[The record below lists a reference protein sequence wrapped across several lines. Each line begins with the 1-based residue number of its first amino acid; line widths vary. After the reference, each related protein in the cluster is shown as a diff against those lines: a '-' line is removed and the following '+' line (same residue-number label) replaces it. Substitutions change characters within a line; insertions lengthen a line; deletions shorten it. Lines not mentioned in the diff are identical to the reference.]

1 MKHVAARRIPALA
14 GALLLAACAAT
25 GPSPSAPP
33 EGFVLEGRVA
43 VRYGD
48 ESLSGRIT
56 WTHGMGRDDIAL
68 ASPLG
73 NQVARIERGPGGV
86 RLTDANQQSVSAA
99 DAETLTEQRL
109 GWRLPLAHLAD
120 WARARPGPG
129 AVVERDAAGRPLR
142 VDEDGWRVEFAYE
155 DDAARLPKRLFLSY
169 ARGER
174 PLEIR
179 LAVDRWAD

>member
-1 MKHVAARRIPALA
+1 MVAARRIPALA
-14 GALLLAACAAT
+14 CALLLAACATTTPPPA
-25 GPSPSAPP
+25 APAL
-33 EGFVLEGRVA
+33 GFALEGRVA

-48 ESLSGRIT
+48 ESLSGRIA
-56 WTHGMGRDDIAL
+56 WTHEASRDDIAL

-73 NQVARIERGPGGV
+73 NQVARIERDLGGV
-86 RLTDANQQSVSAA
+86 RLTDANQQSVNAA
-99 DAETLTEQRL
+99 DAESLTEQRL

-129 AVVERDAAGRPLR
+129 AVVERDAAGRPMR

-155 DDAARLPKRLFLSY
+155 DDSARLPKRLFLSY

-179 LAVDRWAD
+179 LVVDRWAD